1 MGSDLRYRAGL
12 CLIVA
17 VVLIWVISA
26 EVTQGIFT
34 KYKHPFAITYLGASL
49 MVIYLPLSFLK
60 DFIYN
65 SIRRH
70 SGTTSASKVA
80 TKSSFG
86 GSAPL
91 TNGECQK
98 MVEMESQKTIVIDFS
113 DVDIPVLQET
123 KPLIFGIAE
132 INDGVL
138 KERQLS
144 TREIATYGLY
154 LCPLWFVTEYLS
166 NAALARTSV
175 ASTTVL
181 SSTSGLFT
189 LFIGVLLGQDS
200 INAAKIIAVFV
211 SMAGVAMTTMGQ
223 TWASD
228 ESEVGNSGAQQR
240 TLLGDMFGL
249 MSAIAYGLFTVLLKK
264 FCGEEGEKVDVQ
276 KLFGYLGLFSLVALW
291 WLVWPLMALGIEPK
305 FSMPHS
311 AKVDEVVVAN
321 GLIGS
326 VLSDYFWALS
336 VVWTTPLVATL
347 GMSLTIPL
355 AMVADMIIHGRHYSA
370 VYILGSVQVFSGFVI
385 ANLADRFSRSLGL

>member
-1 MGSDLRYRAGL
+1 MGSGLKYRAGL

-65 SIRRH
+65 SMRRH
-70 SGTTSASKVA
+70 SGNTSASKV
-80 TKSSFG
+80 TSKSSFG

-91 TNGECQK
+91 KNGEFQK
-98 MVEMESQKTIVIDFS
+98 MLEMESQKTIVI
-113 DVDIPVLQET
+113 PVVEET
-123 KPLIFGIAE
+123 KPLIYGITE
-132 INDGVL
+132 INDGIL
-138 KERQLS
+138 KEKQLS
-144 TREIATYGLY
+144 AKEIATYGLY

-200 INAAKIIAVFV
+200 INAAKIIAVFI
-211 SMAGVAMTTMGQ
+211 SMAGVVMTTMGQ

-228 ESEVGNSGAQQR
+228 ESEVGKSGDTQR

-249 MSAIAYGLFTVLLKK
+249 MSAISYGLFTVLLKK
-264 FCGEEGEKVDVQ
+264 LCGEEGEKVDVQ

-291 WLVWPLMALGIEPK
+291 WLVWPLTALGIEPK

-311 AKVDEVVVAN
+311 TKVDEVVVAN

-385 ANLADRFSRSLGL
+385 ANLADRFSRSLGLL

>member
-1 MGSDLRYRAGL
+1 MGSSLKYRSGL

-65 SIRRH
+65 SMRQH
-70 SGTTSASKVA
+70 SGNTSASKV
-80 TKSSFG
+80 TSKSSFG

-91 TNGECQK
+91 KNGEFQK
-98 MVEMESQKTIVIDFS
+98 MLEMESQKTIVI
-113 DVDIPVLQET
+113 PVVEET
-123 KPLIFGIAE
+123 KPLIYGITE
-132 INDGVL
+132 INDGIL
-138 KERQLS
+138 NEKQLS
-144 TREIATYGLY
+144 SKEIATYGLY

-200 INAAKIIAVFV
+200 INPAKIIAVFI
-211 SMAGVAMTTMGQ
+211 SMAGVVMTTMGQ

-228 ESEVGNSGAQQR
+228 ESEVGKSGDTQR

-249 MSAIAYGLFTVLLKK
+249 MSAISYGLFTVLLKK

-291 WLVWPLMALGIEPK
+291 WLVWPLTALGIEPK

>member
-1 MGSDLRYRAGL
+1 MASGVKYRAGL

-60 DFIYN
+60 DFIYT
-65 SIRRH
+65 SMRRH
-70 SGTTSASKVA
+70 SGNTSASKIA
-80 TKSSFG
+80 SKSSFG
-86 GSAPL
+86 SAAPL
-91 TNGECQK
+91 KNGEFQ
-98 MVEMESQKTIVIDFS
+98 MMLEMESQKTIVI
-113 DVDIPVLQET
+113 PVVEET
-123 KPLIFGIAE
+123 KPLIYGITE
-132 INDGVL
+132 INDDVL
-138 KERQLS
+138 KDKQLS
-144 TREIATYGLY
+144 TKQIATYGLY

-200 INAAKIIAVFV
+200 INAAKIIAVFI
-211 SMAGVAMTTMGQ
+211 SMAGVVMTTMGQ

-228 ESEVGNSGAQQR
+228 ESEVGKSGATER

-291 WLVWPLMALGIEPK
+291 WLVWPLTALGIEPK

-355 AMVADMIIHGRHYSA
+355 AMVADMILHGRHYSA

>member
-1 MGSDLRYRAGL
+1 MGSGLKYRAGL

-65 SIRRH
+65 SMRRH
-70 SGTTSASKVA
+70 SGNTSASKV
-80 TKSSFG
+80 TSKSSFG

-91 TNGECQK
+91 KNGEFQK
-98 MVEMESQKTIVIDFS
+98 MLEMESQKTIVI
-113 DVDIPVLQET
+113 PVVEET
-123 KPLIFGIAE
+123 KPLIYGITE
-132 INDGVL
+132 INDGIL
-138 KERQLS
+138 KEKQLS
-144 TREIATYGLY
+144 AKEIATYGLY

-200 INAAKIIAVFV
+200 INAAKIIAVFI
-211 SMAGVAMTTMGQ
+211 SMAGVVMTTMGQ

-228 ESEVGNSGAQQR
+228 ESEVGKSGDTQR

-249 MSAIAYGLFTVLLKK
+249 MSAISYGLFTVLLKK

-291 WLVWPLMALGIEPK
+291 WLVWPLTALGIEPK

-311 AKVDEVVVAN
+311 TKVDEVVVAN